1 VTRDQFASR
10 IGGIGAL
17 LGMAAGA
24 AVAARG
30 NDLADGNGGKQ
41 DPTPLGLLTVALSVC
56 AAAACLNQARTG
68 ETGIGPGRRAAVAG
82 GQLVPALI
90 CFTTVG
96 RLWWGPGVLLL
107 TAAGLTISSA
117 PAAVARAVRGRWP
130 AVLLGFLA
138 ALVVLVASTA
148 SLALLALA
156 VAGGALVAAS
166 SWVRPRRP
174 RWAAAMVLL
183 GVLPFAVLT
192 WWSLVTPVL
201 AVLML
206 VAGWA
211 DGRTADDGG
220 GAPGRPR
227 AAAA

>member
-1 VTRDQFASR
+1 
-10 IGGIGAL
+10 
-17 LGMAAGA
+17 MAAGA

-30 NDLADGNGGKQ
+30 NDLADWTGGKQ

-56 AAAACLNQARTG
+56 AAAACLNQARPS
-68 ETGIGPGRRAAVAG
+68 ENGIHPGRRAAVVV
-82 GQLVPALI
+82 GQLLPALI

-96 RLWWGPGVLLL
+96 RLWWAPGVLLL
-107 TAAGLTISSA
+107 AAAGLTISSA
-117 PAAVARAVRGRWP
+117 PSAVARAVRSPWP
-130 AVLLGFLA
+130 AVLLGVLA
-138 ALVVLVASTA
+138 AFVVLVASTA
-148 SLALLALA
+148 APALMALA
-156 VAGGALVAAS
+156 VAGGALVTAS

-183 GVLPFAVLT
+183 GVLPFALLT
-192 WWSLVTPVL
+192 WWSLVTPLL

-211 DGRTADDGG
+211 DARTTGDGG
-220 GAPGRPR
+220 GAPGRLR